1 MSTTRIK
8 FCGVTREQDADYA
21 VSLGAW
27 AVGMIMWPKSPR
39 AVSLEQAAAL
49 AAVLRRR
56 AEIVGVFVNPTLDE
70 VVRAADFAGLTM
82 LQFHGQE
89 GPNFCAEAGRRTGCK
104 VIKAAR
110 VQAGSDVQ
118 ALSAFHTDYHL
129 LDSYVAGVP
138 GGSGETFAW
147 DLAAEHRLTAPGLRQ
162 GERIPLILSGGL
174 TPENVGEAV
183 TVVRPYAVDVASGVE
198 LSPGIKIPERMR
210 AFAEAVAA
218 ADAALAPP
226 ADEPDVSAPSDDSAG
241 TNAGTD
247 DVDSAASAVPA
258 EESTS
263 SDAAPQ
269 GPEPQGPEL
278 QATAPQEDA
287 A

>member
-1 MSTTRIK
+1 VSSTRIK
-8 FCGVTREQDADYA
+8 FCGVTRAQDADYA

-27 AVGMIMWPKSPR
+27 AVGMILWPRSPR
-39 AVSLEQAAAL
+39 AVSLEQGAEV

-56 AEIVGVFVNPTLDE
+56 AEIVGVFVNPSLDE
-70 VVRAADFAGLTM
+70 VVRAADMLALTM

-89 GPNFCAEAGRRTGCK
+89 GPNFCGEAGRRTGCR

-110 VQAGSDVQ
+110 VQSSADVQ
-118 ALSAFHTDYHL
+118 ALNAFHTDFHL

-147 DLAAEHRLTAPGLRQ
+147 ELAAEHRLTTPSLRQ

-218 ADAALAPP
+218 ADPEP
-226 ADEPDVSAPSDDSAG
+226 VEPDVSAVSDDSDSSAG
-241 TNAGTD
+241 TT
-247 DVDSAASAVPA
+247 
-258 EESTS
+258 
-263 SDAAPQ
+263 DAA
-269 GPEPQGPEL
+269 ESESSET
-278 QATAPQEDA
+278 ATREAVSPSEDNRDASVSEEA

>member
-1 MSTTRIK
+1 MGSTRIK
-8 FCGVTREQDADYA
+8 FCGVTRAQDADYA
-21 VSLGAW
+21 VSLDAW
-27 AVGMIMWPKSPR
+27 AVGMILWPNSPR
-39 AVSLEQAAAL
+39 AVSLEQGAEI

-56 AEIVGVFVNPTLDE
+56 AEIVGVFVNPSLDE
-70 VVRAADFAGLTM
+70 VVRAADMLGLTM

-89 GPNFCAEAGRRTGCK
+89 GPNFCGEAGRRTGCR

-110 VQAGSDVQ
+110 VQGGADIQ
-118 ALSAFHTDYHL
+118 ALSAFHTDFHL

-147 DLAAEHRLTAPGLRQ
+147 ELAAEHRRTAPSLRQ

-183 TVVRPYAVDVASGVE
+183 KLVQPYAVDVASGVE

-218 ADAALAPP
+218 ADPV
-226 ADEPDVSAPSDDSAG
+226 EVSEEAESEDLESAESGDANSSAG
-241 TNAGTD
+241 T
-247 DVDSAASAVPA
+247 
-258 EESTS
+258 
-263 SDAAPQ
+263 SDAA
-269 GPEPQGPEL
+269 EL
-278 QATAPQEDA
+278 ASPATAPAEDA
-287 A
+287 EVAAPVRTDGEAA

>member
-1 MSTTRIK
+1 MSSTRIK
-8 FCGVTREQDADYA
+8 FCGVTREQDADFA
-21 VSLGAW
+21 VSVGAW

-39 AVSLEQAAAL
+39 AVKLEQAAAIV
-49 AAVLRRR
+49 AVLRRR

-89 GPNFCAEAGRRTGCK
+89 GPSFCAEAGRRTGCR

-110 VQAGSDVQ
+110 VQGGADVQ
-118 ALSAFHTDYHL
+118 ALNIFHTDFHL
-129 LDSYVAGVP
+129 LDSYVPGVV
-138 GGSGETFAW
+138 GGSGEVFAW
-147 DLAAEHRLTAPGLRQ
+147 ELAAEHRRTAPSLRQ
-162 GERIPLILSGGL
+162 GERVPLILSGGL

-183 TVVRPYAVDVASGVE
+183 TVVRPYAVDVASGIE

-218 ADAALAPP
+218 VDAEHAEPASEA
-226 ADEPDVSAPSDDSAG
+226 ADEGAA
-241 TNAGTD
+241 
-247 DVDSAASAVPA
+247 VDSESAVPQTQPVDA
-258 EESTS
+258 ES
-263 SDAAPQ
+263 AAAT
-269 GPEPQGPEL
+269 GTASEPDFFDGLE
-278 QATAPQEDA
+278 APDPHEEA